1 MGDFTDSTWG
11 GSGVNLLKVRYCK
24 AMMLSLF
31 SHQTPLSFQSP
42 KMVFFFPSFRGTG
55 MEKLC
60 VLVPFPIPMSLA
72 TLSPNDLFTIQQIIN
87 LPSKLVN
94 FSPLIA
100 SVINGK

>member
-11 GSGVNLLKVRYCK
+11 GSGVNLLKVRYCNSYD
-24 AMMLSLF
+24 AVLIL
-31 SHQTPLSFQSP
+31 TPNTIIIP
-42 KMVFFFPSFRGTG
+42 KPQNGVFFPSFRGTG

-87 LPSKLVN
+87 FPSKLVN